1 MADEGAV
8 DVDEGRD
15 TPDPGG
21 SRPAVAAGVRL
32 SEVQEAY
39 GRYTEH
45 ATHCWACRSVDERC
59 DVGEW
64 LHRAYRQVD
73 EAASRRLIGE
83 QSG

>member
-1 MADEGAV
+1 M
-8 DVDEGRD
+8 DEGRD

-21 SRPAVAAGVRL
+21 SGPAVAAGVRL

-45 ATHCWACRSVDERC
+45 ATRCWGCRAIDERC
-59 DVGEW
+59 DTGER

-73 EAASRRLIGE
+73 EDARRRLIGD
-83 QSG
+83 QPG